1 VAEALRGGVQQSSG
15 ITRKTVEDFH
25 NTLDFLGTARNLGQQ
40 DDGRVQVLYIY
51 IYIYIYIYEYIYIYI
66 HVYNF
71 MLT

>member
-1 VAEALRGGVQQSSG
+1 VAEALRGGAQQSSG

-51 IYIYIYIYEYIYIYI
+51 IYIYTYMNTYIYIYTR
-66 HVYNF
+66 V
-71 MLT
+71 